1 MAACESYSLAL
12 LTRVL
17 GWEVQEVQV
26 LIANTRKELKNRGVH
41 AYCNMHFIYGR
52 KPKSD

>member
-17 GWEVQEVQV
+17 GWKVEEVRV
-26 LIANTRKELKNRGVH
+26 LIAKTRRELKGRGVH
-41 AYCNMHFIYGR
+41 GYCNMHFIYGR
-52 KPKSD
+52 KPTSE